1 MEQLIKAII
10 IDDEPLAR
18 KKVEAF
24 VMKTGLIELCG
35 SFQNPVEALS
45 FINDNNVDLIFLDIR
60 MSELSGFD
68 FMDRL
73 NIRPRIIITSAYEEY
88 ALKGFEYEVDDYLL
102 KPFSY
107 ERFLKAVEKIKTTMD
122 TRGQTQQPEINYIT
136 VKSEHKVEKI
146 NIDSILYI
154 EGMRD
159 YLRIHTMEKKIMTLM
174 SFSAIEEILPSEMF
188 IRIHKSFMVAI
199 EKITV
204 IGKDSVSVNN
214 NILPIGRSYKKQFFE
229 RVIK

>member
-73 NIRPRIIITSAYEEY
+73 NIRHHIIITSY
-88 ALKGFEYEVDDYLL
+88 
-102 KPFSY
+102 
-107 ERFLKAVEKIKTTMD
+107 
-122 TRGQTQQPEINYIT
+122 
-136 VKSEHKVEKI
+136 H
-146 NIDSILYI
+146 
-154 EGMRD
+154 
-159 YLRIHTMEKKIMTLM
+159 
-174 SFSAIEEILPSEMF
+174 
-188 IRIHKSFMVAI
+188 
-199 EKITV
+199 
-204 IGKDSVSVNN
+204 
-214 NILPIGRSYKKQFFE
+214 
-229 RVIK
+229 